1 MQICGHTFFESFLLI
16 GSEALNVLGSCICNS
31 TGESSEED
39 EEEEEE
45 EEEETC
51 VSDEPEV
58 SDDDS
63 PAPTSRQSKG
73 LYFSFNINE
82 EAC

>member
-1 MQICGHTFFESFLLI
+1 MCANLYESFLLI
-16 GSEALNVLGSCICNS
+16 GSEAPNVLGSYICNS
-31 TGESSEED
+31 TGESSEDEDENAD

-45 EEEETC
+45 EEDGHDEE
-51 VSDEPEV
+51 EEV
-58 SDDDS
+58 SDDES

-73 LYFSFNINE
+73 LYFSFNLNE